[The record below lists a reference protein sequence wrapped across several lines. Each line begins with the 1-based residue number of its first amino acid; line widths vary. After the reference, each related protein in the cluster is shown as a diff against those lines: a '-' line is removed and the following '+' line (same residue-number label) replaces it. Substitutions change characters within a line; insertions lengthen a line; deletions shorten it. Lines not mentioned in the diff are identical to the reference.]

1 MFGGIQV
8 RFQGRSLTHFEM
20 RRSGALLA
28 RLSYWPKRTHS
39 REELTEMLWPEEDP
53 EITRQRFRQVL
64 STLRRALQSL
74 DESCDA
80 FLLADRMSLRLDAGL
95 VETDVAEFEQAV
107 RTGTQAADPQE
118 RVAHLLEAV
127 RLYRGELLPGY
138 YDDWIPAE
146 RGRLAETYIEV
157 LCRLATTQAELGD
170 LDGALAHA
178 RRAVAADP
186 LREESHCDLMRVYA
200 AAGRPSEAMRQY
212 RELER
217 LLWKEMRS
225 LPSSEV
231 QALDQ
236 ALRSAAPAD
245 ASSSLLSVRP
255 MNASAPDPAPAAPTS
270 LPTTL
275 PRPLTR
281 FFGREDEITTLLA
294 LLQPTADA
302 AVASHAS
309 RLVTLIGPG
318 GSGKTRLA
326 LEVARRLETDFD
338 TVQFVA
344 FDAIQEAGLVARTIA
359 ATLSGERSAIEQPL
373 EQIAGALQDRS
384 CLLVLDNL
392 EHLVTEGGIVIRTL
406 LERVPGLSC
415 LVTSRQCLHI
425 EGEQEQN
432 VLPLPVPAKEAGVE
446 EGESVPSLQLFLD
459 RIRQVR
465 PAFVLSA
472 DNIVTVAAVCRKLE
486 GLPLAIELTAA
497 WASILSPDQM
507 LQRLERRFDLLVS
520 RRQDQAER
528 HQSLHETISWSYRQ
542 LTPSLQAFFRKLSV
556 FRGGWTLEAAEALA
570 SHKSKLLA
578 DLDALRERSL
588 IQAYDTGTEMR
599 FTMLETLREFAEEQL
614 TEDERVI
621 AQRAHTGI
629 YLDLAERAEE
639 HLDRADHLL
648 WLTRLRLEQDNL
660 RAVLRNGLEVDA
672 DRSVRLACALFRYW
686 ELSAHYSEAETWLD
700 TMLNS
705 GAELAP
711 AVRAKALEVAGN
723 LALGRQQPTL
733 AVARLEESLAL
744 YQSLN
749 DVKSE
754 ARATCVLG
762 IAMRDCGDLA
772 RASAL
777 LGACQPSLR
786 ATRDVFYLARALGG
800 LAITVKL
807 EGDATG
813 ALSLLDNAAAM
824 YRLVGSRRGL
834 AWCYHEQARLA
845 RERGQLDEAISLF
858 EQSGVLFRLLEDARW
873 LAWVHGNLGAVYTQ
887 LGDLEK
893 AATHWAECRR
903 LAKSV
908 FLPLRQLGLDEE

>member
-1 MFGGIQV
+1 MPPEQWRVEMFGGIQV
-8 RFQGRSLTHFEM
+8 KFQGRNLTHFEM

-53 EITRQRFRQVL
+53 EVTRQRFRQVL

-74 DESCDA
+74 DESCDG

-95 VETDVAEFEQAV
+95 VATDVAEFEQAV

-118 RVAHLLEAV
+118 RVTHLLEAV

-157 LCRLATTQAELGD
+157 LCRLATTQAEIGD
-170 LDGALAHA
+170 LDGALTHA

-225 LPSSEV
+225 LPSAEV

-236 ALRSAAPAD
+236 ALRSATPTD
-245 ASSSLLSVRP
+245 ASSSLLSVR
-255 MNASAPDPAPAAPTS
+255 ATTGSAADSTPAAPAN
-270 LPTTL
+270 LPTSL

-281 FFGREDEITTLLA
+281 FFGREDEITALHS
-294 LLQPTADA
+294 LLQPAANDA
-302 AVASHAS
+302 GAHAT

-326 LEVARRLETDFD
+326 LEVARRLEADFD

-359 ATLSGERSAIEQPL
+359 ATLSGERSTIEQPL

-392 EHLVTEGGIVIRTL
+392 EHLVAEGGTVIRTL

-415 LVTSRQCLHI
+415 LVTSRQRLHI

-432 VLPLPVPAKEAGVE
+432 VLPLPVPAKEAAIE

-472 DNIVTVAAVCRKLE
+472 DNIATVAAVCRKLE

-542 LTPSLQAFFRKLSV
+542 LTPSLQAFFRRLSV

-614 TEDERVI
+614 TEEERVT

-660 RAVLRNGLEVDA
+660 RAVLRNGLATEA
-672 DRSVRLACALFRYW
+672 DKSVRLACALFRYW

-711 AVRAKALEVAGN
+711 PVRAKALEVAGN
-723 LALGRQQPTL
+723 LALGRRQPTL

-749 DVKSE
+749 DVRSE

-772 RASAL
+772 RAAAL

-786 ATRDVFYLARALGG
+786 ATRDVFTLARALGG

-813 ALSLLDNAAAM
+813 
-824 YRLVGSRRGL
+824 
-834 AWCYHEQARLA
+834 
-845 RERGQLDEAISLF
+845 
-858 EQSGVLFRLLEDARW
+858 
-873 LAWVHGNLGAVYTQ
+873 
-887 LGDLEK
+887 
-893 AATHWAECRR
+893 
-903 LAKSV
+903 
-908 FLPLRQLGLDEE
+908 